1 MSADA
6 LPLSLPCVGPD
17 HEYRIRH
24 DVLEKPR
31 VLRLVAAGLAIESED
46 GRSTVLPW
54 ADIKQVRLR
63 FFPTRVQ
70 TNRFECLIFASA
82 FNLKFSNEFYQG
94 IAQFD
99 DRSADYRRFVT
110 ALCPR
115 IAAANP
121 TAAFLSGREVW
132 VLCLEYGF
140 LAAMALLLG
149 WILWLTGGPLSWLIW
164 AKLGLIAVFLPTL
177 IRYLRSNRPAAFDPH
192 VIPEPVLPKANPAG
206 GR

>member
-1 MSADA
+1 MDSE
-6 LPLSLPCVGPD
+6 P
-17 HEYRIRH
+17 EYRIRH

-31 VLRLVAAGLAIESED
+31 VLRLATTGLAIENED

-54 ADIKQVRLR
+54 AHIKQVRLR

-70 TNRFECLIFASA
+70 TNRFECLVIASA
-82 FNLKFSNEFYQG
+82 FNLKFSNEFYRG

-99 DRSADYRRFVT
+99 DCSAEYRRFVT

-115 IAAANP
+115 IAAGNP
-121 TAAFLSGREVW
+121 TVAFLSGRDAW
-132 VLCLEYGF
+132 VLWLEYGF

-164 AKLGLIAVFLPTL
+164 VKLGLVVVFLPTL
-177 IRYLRSNRPAAFDPH
+177 IQYIRRNRPAPFDPRA
-192 VIPEPVLPKANPAG
+192 IPEQVLPKASPAG